1 MNNPNNRAPKKV
13 FISYSWS
20 SEEKVC
26 EIVERLMYSGIDV
39 VFDKYDL
46 KEGQDKYVFMEKS
59 VNDDTVDRVLIF

>member
-1 MNNPNNRAPKKV
+1 MNNQTNRAPKKV

-39 VFDKYDL
+39 IFDKYDL
-46 KEGQDKYVFMEKS
+46 Q
-59 VNDDTVDRVLIF
+59 RRLL